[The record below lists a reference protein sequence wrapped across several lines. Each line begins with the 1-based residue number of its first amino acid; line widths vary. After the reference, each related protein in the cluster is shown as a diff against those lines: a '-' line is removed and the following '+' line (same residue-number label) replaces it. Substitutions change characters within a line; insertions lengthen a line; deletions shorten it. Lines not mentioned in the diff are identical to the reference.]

1 MAPFSLYDRMKTMFL
16 RGLLIVVLCVGCAE
30 SQRGEFVPQS
40 EEFKTFLEKFPEQN
54 TPINKAGFAP
64 ADVWGIN
71 KMTDYESGLW
81 ERYLSE
87 TEVDKFIKGRIP
99 IDMQSIC
106 YLGCMAGARVKSKML
121 PNDDFVLLLIVKDN
135 ELGCGEEDILVVY
148 NSQGEVVDYLVI
160 YGNYEESDIPSLR
173 TSTSYNPYF
182 FHSKIEDDSI
192 SILKVELFFITENG
206 TDKLYKTVYTK
217 RKYVISDA
225 GKFVMT
231 SEEVTE
237 KKE

>member
-1 MAPFSLYDRMKTMFL
+1 MKAKKFL
-16 RGLLIVVLCVGCAE
+16 LLLVTIFFTSCENVH
-30 SQRGEFVPQS
+30 SGEFVPQS
-40 EEFKTFLEKFPEQN
+40 VEFKAFLEKFPDQN
-54 TPINKAGFAP
+54 TPINKAEFAP

-81 ERYLSE
+81 ERHLSE
-87 TEVDKFIKGRIP
+87 TEVNQFVKGSVP
-99 IDMQSIC
+99 INMQSIC
-106 YLGCMAGARVKSKML
+106 YLGCMAGARVKSKLL

-135 ELGCGEEDILVVY
+135 EQGCGEEDILVVY

-160 YGNYEESDIPSLR
+160 SGNYEESDIPSLR

-192 SILKVELFFITENG
+192 SILKEELFFITENG

-217 RKYVISDA
+217 RKYVISDK

-231 SEEVTE
+231 SEEVSE
-237 KKE
+237 KMEK